1 MAYVNC
7 NGVVLKRTKVGDNDA
22 ILTVFTDSLGVIKVS
37 AKGIKSLKNKSFAGA
52 SLFSYSFFTL
62 RPARDMYYLVSAELK
77 MSFYNL
83 STNIER
89 LAYATYIADITAYC
103 FNENQAEPSVLALL
117 LNTFYLLANKSGDA
131 RQIKCVFEI
140 KLLAYSGVGIEGG
153 ACISCGEGKELSC
166 FTNEGGTVCAS
177 CRGKFPDSFKI
188 SPDAQKALFYITNAE
203 DKKAFS
209 FKASERILDE
219 LMYITEGFFKKH
231 IDKDFY
237 SLHYLNTL
245 LGKDK

>member
-1 MAYVNC
+1 MAYVSC

-22 ILTVFTDSLGVIKVS
+22 ILTVFTDNLGVIKVS

-52 SLFSYSFFTL
+52 SLFSYSYFTL
-62 RPARDMYYLVSAELK
+62 RPAKDMYYLVSAELK

-103 FNENQAEPSVLALL
+103 FTENQAEPEALALL

-131 RQIKCVFEI
+131 RQIKCVYEL
-140 KLLAYSGVGIEGG
+140 KLLCFSGIGIEAKVCLACG
-153 ACISCGEGKELSC
+153 AEKGLLY
-166 FTNEGGTVCAS
+166 FTNEGGVLCAS
-177 CRGKFPDSFKI
+177 CRKKFPDSFKI
-188 SPDAQKALFYITNAE
+188 SQDAQKAIFYITNTE
-203 DKKAFS
+203 NKKAFS
-209 FKASERILDE
+209 FKVSERVLEE
-219 LMYITEGFFKKH
+219 LLYITEGFFTKY
-231 IDKDFY
+231 IDKKFY

-245 LGKDK
+245 LGKE